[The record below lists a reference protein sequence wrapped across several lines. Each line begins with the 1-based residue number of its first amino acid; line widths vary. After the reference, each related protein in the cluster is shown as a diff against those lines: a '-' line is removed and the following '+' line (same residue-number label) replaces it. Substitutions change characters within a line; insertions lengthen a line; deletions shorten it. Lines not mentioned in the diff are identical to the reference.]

1 MEKELNARIQ
11 IKIDSENAWNLVNT
25 TFAPLS
31 GEMCIY
37 RMNDGSI
44 RIKVGDG
51 ATTVGSL
58 EFIDEQLQ
66 VEVTNLSET
75 VYKAILYESDEAIT
89 DCNKWLTNGY
99 AKTSTTTSNLPPQCT
114 GNDRWGVIFFIAEN
128 AEMGTGTQMYYPID
142 GDNKGRV
149 FTRSLTRMA
158 SGQDSPVEGD
168 WYRLVIDEDI
178 SALEATVDNLNSTVS
193 GLSREVSTLEGTVG
207 SYGSRI
213 TAVES
218 SVGDVKNS
226 VNSLI
231 GRVSINEN
239 SIGTIQGNV
248 TDLTSEVGTI
258 STTVDSMNSTLSGMS
273 VTVSGLQLSLNSKA
287 NTNSPAL
294 TGTPTAP
301 TASSGTNNTQIA
313 TTAFVQNAISGF
325 GSGVDVQLSSSQPS
339 GQSTGDLW
347 FKIL

>member
-11 IKIDSENAWNLVNT
+11 IKIDTENAWNLVST
-25 TFAPLS
+25 TFVPLS

-44 RIKVGDG
+44 RIKVGNG
-51 ATTVGSL
+51 TTTVGSL

-149 FTRSLTRMA
+149 FVRSLTRMA
-158 SGQDSPVEGD
+158 PGQDSPIEGE

-178 SALEATVDNLNSTVS
+178 TALENTVNRLNSTVS
-193 GLSREVSTLEGTVG
+193 GLSGEVSTLEGTVN
-207 SYGSRI
+207 SYGGRI

-218 SVGDVKNS
+218 SVGEVESS
-226 VNSLI
+226 VSSLT
-231 GRVSINEN
+231 GRVSTNEN
-239 SIGTIQGNV
+239 SISTIQGNV
-248 TDLTSEVGTI
+248 GDLTDEVGTI
-258 STTVDSMNSTLSGMS
+258 NTTVG
-273 VTVSGLQLSLNSKA
+273 GLQSSLNRKA

-301 TASSGTNNTQIA
+301 TASAGTNTTQIA
-313 TTAFVQNAISGF
+313 TTAFVQEAL
-325 GSGVDVQLSSSQPS
+325 SGVGGGTTVFVQSGTPS
-339 GQSTGDLW
+339 GAKTGDLW
-347 FKIL
+347 YKIL

>member
-1 MEKELNARIQ
+1 MEKELNTRIQ
-11 IKIDSENAWNLVNT
+11 IKIDTENAWNLVST
-25 TFAPLS
+25 TFVPLS

-37 RMNDGSI
+37 RMNDDSI

-142 GDNKGRV
+142 GNNKGRV

-158 SGQDSPVEGD
+158 SGQDSPIEGE

-178 SALEATVDNLNSTVS
+178 SALEATVDSLNSTVN
-193 GLSREVSTLEGTVG
+193 GLSGEVSTLEGTVG

-218 SVGDVKNS
+218 SVSDVENS
-226 VNSLI
+226 VNSLT
-231 GRVSINEN
+231 GRVSTNEN
-239 SIGTIQGNV
+239 SISTIQGNV
-248 TDLTSEVGTI
+248 GDLTDEVGTI
-258 STTVDSMNSTLSGMS
+258 NTTI
-273 VTVSGLQLSLNSKA
+273 SGLQSSLNRKA
-287 NTNSPAL
+287 NTNSPTL

-301 TASSGTNNTQIA
+301 TARAGTNTTQIA
-313 TTAFVQNAISGF
+313 TTAFVQEAL
-325 GSGVDVQLSSSQPS
+325 SGVGGGTTVFVQSWTPSSAK
-339 GQSTGDLW
+339 TGDLW
-347 FKIL
+347 YKIL

>member
-1 MEKELNARIQ
+1 MNAQLNTRIQ
-11 IKIDSENAWNLVNT
+11 IKVDTENAWNLVRT
-25 TFAPLS
+25 TFVPLS

-37 RMNDGSI
+37 RMNDDSI

-51 ATTVGSL
+51 ITTVGSL

-89 DCNKWLTNGY
+89 DCNEWLTNGY
-99 AKTSTTTSNLPPQCT
+99 AKTSTATSNLPPQCT

-158 SGQDSPVEGD
+158 SGQDSPIEGE
-168 WYRLVIDEDI
+168 WYRLAIDEDI
-178 SALEATVDNLNSTVS
+178 TALEDTVDSLNSTVS
-193 GLSREVSTLEGTVG
+193 RLSGEISTLEGTVN
-207 SYGSRI
+207 SYNGRI
-213 TAVES
+213 TTVES
-218 SVGDVKNS
+218 SVSDVENS
-226 VNSLI
+226 VDSLT

-239 SIGTIQGNV
+239 SISTIQGNV
-248 TDLTSEVGTI
+248 GDLTDEVGTI
-258 STTVDSMNSTLSGMS
+258 NTTI
-273 VTVSGLQLSLNSKA
+273 SGLQLSLNSKA

-301 TASSGTNNTQIA
+301 TASAGTNTTQIA
-313 TTAFVQNAISGF
+313 TTAFVQEALSGV
-325 GSGVDVQLSSSQPS
+325 GSGGTTVFVQSGTPS
-339 GQSTGDLW
+339 GAKTGDLW
-347 FKIL
+347 YKIL

>member
-1 MEKELNARIQ
+1 MDAQLNTRIQ
-11 IKIDSENAWNLVNT
+11 IKIDTENAWNLVST
-25 TFAPLS
+25 TFVPLS

-89 DCNKWLTNGY
+89 DCNEWLSNGY

-142 GDNKGRV
+142 GDNKGRI

-158 SGQDSPVEGD
+158 SGQASPIEGK

-178 SALEATVDNLNSTVS
+178 TALEDTVDSLNGTVS
-193 GLSREVSTLEGTVG
+193 RLSGEVGTLEGTVN
-207 SYGSRI
+207 SYSGRI
-213 TAVES
+213 TAIEGSVNNVES
-218 SVGDVKNS
+218 SVS
-226 VNSLI
+226 SLT
-231 GRVSINEN
+231 GRVSTNEN
-239 SIGTIQGNV
+239 SISTIQGNV
-248 TDLTSEVGTI
+248 GDLTDEVGTI
-258 STTVDSMNSTLSGMS
+258 NTTVDSMNST
-273 VTVSGLQLSLNSKA
+273 VSSLQSSLNSKA
-287 NTNSPAL
+287 NVNSPAL

-301 TASSGTNNTQIA
+301 TARAGTNTTQIA
-313 TTAFVQNAISGF
+313 TTAFVKTAVSNADKGTKIYVQSG
-325 GSGVDVQLSSSQPS
+325 QPS
-339 GQSTGDLW
+339 GAKTGDLW
-347 FKIL
+347 YKIL